1 MTKVFVY
8 SGLPGSGKS
17 SLIRERHPD
26 AFVFSADDFFMVDGE
41 YVFDPAKIGMAHADC
56 FRRFIECLKM
66 GVIVSSDS
74 DVLVVDNTN
83 TTSVEISPYMLAAD
97 AFGAESE
104 VVTVKCD
111 PMVAHARNTHGV
123 PKEAQEALAAQLDKR
138 ELMPWWPNSEIQ
150 N

>member
-17 SLIRERHPD
+17 TLIKERHPG
-26 AFVFSADDFFMVDGE
+26 AFVFSADNFFMKDGE
-41 YVFDPAKIGMAHADC
+41 YAFDPAKIGQAHADC

-66 GVIVSSDS
+66 GVAMGSD
-74 DVLVVDNTN
+74 DVVVVDNTN
-83 TTSVEISPYMLAAD
+83 TTAVEISPYMLAAD
-97 AFGAESE
+97 AFGAQAE

-123 PKEAQEALAAQLDKR
+123 PEEAQKALAAQLDERK
-138 ELMPWWPNSEIQ
+138 LMPWWPNSEVQ
-150 N
+150 SG